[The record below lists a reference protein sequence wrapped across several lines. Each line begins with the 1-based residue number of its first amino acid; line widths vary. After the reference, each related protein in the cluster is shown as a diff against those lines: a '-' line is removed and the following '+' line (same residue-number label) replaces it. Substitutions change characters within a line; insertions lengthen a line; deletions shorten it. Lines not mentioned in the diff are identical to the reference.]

1 MNWTE
6 IVKFL
11 EDRIAEARDQYP
23 DIREH
28 IADRS
33 IGIISREELA
43 QIRNTHI
50 AVLGTGGIGLP
61 LLECLVR
68 AGAERLTIV
77 DKDIIDPTN
86 MNRVQLAFPFT
97 YGQKKIDVAE
107 LFMRLINPHVK
118 IRKFE
123 TLDSQNVAEV
133 FEGVQVATLTLDGLY
148 SSLVASKYMHNHGIP
163 FVEGWALAGILN
175 ARIFTPEGPSYEE
188 VYKLNIEADYDE
200 LTNEQWQKLNDD
212 FFIAMSKISRDIPK
226 HYTSEG
232 IQMMLDGSPRRSF
245 SPFVWSISTVLA
257 SELIFK
263 LILRRKLPTRTA
275 PDLQL
280 YDYLRYKDLS
290 HNGKKVGS
298 TEY

>member
-6 IVKFL
+6 IVNFF

-23 DIREH
+23 EIRDH

-33 IGIISREELA
+33 IGIISRDELEK
-43 QIRNTHI
+43 IRRTHI

-68 AGAERLTIV
+68 AGAETITIV

-107 LFMRLINPHVK
+107 LFMRLINPNVK

-123 TLDSQNVAEV
+123 ILNSQNVDEV
-133 FEGVQVATLTLDGLY
+133 LKGVQVATLTLDGLY
-148 SSLVASKYMHNHGIP
+148 SSLVASKYMHAHGIP

-175 ARIFTPEGPSYEE
+175 ARIFTPDGPTYEE
-188 VYKLNIEADYDE
+188 VYNLQIEKDYDE
-200 LTNEQWQKLNDD
+200 LTKEEWNKLDDD

-232 IQMMLDGSPRRSF
+232 LQMMLDGSPRRSF
-245 SPFVWSISTVLA
+245 SPFVWTISTILA

-263 LILRRKLPTRTA
+263 LILERKLPSRAA

-290 HNGKKVGS
+290 RNGKKNHR
-298 TEY
+298 